1 MLGENRYIINGPQV
15 LKGDVVISGSK
26 NAALPIIAATVLSKK
41 EIELDNVPRL
51 VDVKNLVE
59 ILKNMGSYVEFQG
72 NKLVVCHDG
81 IGNETDQYLSGK
93 LRASVLLLGPTLA
106 RKGEAI
112 VYLPGGCSIG
122 TRPIDLH
129 LKGLEKLGAHIKVEK
144 GYVYAK
150 AKKLVGADIVLDFP
164 SVGATENIM
173 MAAALAEGVTTI
185 TGAAKEPEIEDL
197 ANFINSIGG
206 DVRGA
211 GTNEI
216 KIHGVKELNVP
227 SQYRIMPDR
236 IEAGTF
242 MVAAAINHKNRV
254 TLKSVCVKDLEQ
266 IMDKLEE
273 MGVRFQVEGD
283 SVKVIPPM
291 RLKAVDITTMPHPGF
306 PTDLQAQMMTILAFA
321 DGKSVIKETIFE
333 NRMNHAKELQKIG
346 VDVSIQQGVAII
358 NGKKGLL
365 GATHY
370 VGASLESFDLRGGAS
385 MVLAALNSKGVSEV
399 LNIYHIERGY
409 ENLIGKF
416 NNLGVEIEMQ

>member
-1 MLGENRYIINGPQV
+1 MLGENRYIINGPQI

-150 AKKLVGADIVLDFP
+150 AKKLVGSDIVLDFP

-370 VGASLESFDLRGGAS
+370 VGASLESFDLRGGVS

-399 LNIYHIERGY
+399 LNICHIERGY